1 MLPSVAVDLS
11 GIGINRTFSPQSV
24 EGRQVFGAKLAKT

>member
-1 MLPSVAVDLS
+1 MLTGVAVNLS
-11 GIGINRTFSPQSV
+11 GIGIDRTFSPQSE